1 MRSVN
6 LKRQDVVLAIHL
18 LSDSKFRKQKDYAV
32 ELGLS
37 QAEISASL
45 KRLVYAGLVDKVLLL
60 PYRENLEEFLVHGLK
75 YVFPAEYEVVGK
87 GVPTGSSFSP
97 LNDKMKSSSLPMVWK
112 CADGNVRGQGVK
124 PLIPSVPSIV
134 KDNIKLHE
142 RLALVDSIR
151 TGKPRERQ
159 LAISLLKEMV

>member
-6 LKRQDVVLAIHL
+6 LKPQDVVLAVHL
-18 LSDSKFRKQKDYAV
+18 LSDSKFRKQTEYAS

-45 KRLVYAGLVDKVLLL
+45 KRLVYAGLLDRVLLL
-60 PYRENLEEFLVHGLK
+60 PYRDNLEEFLVHGLK

-87 GVPTGSSFSP
+87 GIPTASSFSP
-97 LNDKMKSSSLPMVWK
+97 LNDKMRSSGLPMVWK
-112 CADGNVRGQGVK
+112 CADGNVQGQGVK

-134 KDNIKLHE
+134 KGNIKLHE